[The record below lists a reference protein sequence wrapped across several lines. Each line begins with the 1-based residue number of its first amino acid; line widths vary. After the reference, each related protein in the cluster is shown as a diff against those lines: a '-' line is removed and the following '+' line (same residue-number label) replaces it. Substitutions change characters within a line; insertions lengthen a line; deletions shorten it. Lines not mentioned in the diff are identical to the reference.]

1 MAPPCLSSSQWRGR
15 PPQRYKTPLA
25 SLEALTGA
33 AFVIS
38 FDDVYGYWPRNL
50 KQRWQLLPHTATACV
65 RQCATRWKLLQFR
78 SSRSC
83 WWLSRRRGE
92 CHSLSDREPAAQV
105 VEELKKATEEAE
117 MKIRKKDSN
126 LDGRESQVANLQ
138 LCTTVIFLYFP
149 AQVSGSGGKVIK
161 EEEDRGQHLKAM
173 WMSVKIGTSPP
184 SCFPTLSTYLFPPT
198 CLTGY
203 HTIWRGKKKLLAASP
218 PAKLAWVEEAPKTDD
233 AIPISATTV
242 SWIKWGQDYSVILC
256 F

>member
-1 MAPPCLSSSQWRGR
+1 MAVEE
-15 PPQRYKTPLA
+15 K
-25 SLEALTGA
+25 
-33 AFVIS
+33 
-38 FDDVYGYWPRNL
+38 
-50 KQRWQLLPHTATACV
+50 
-65 RQCATRWKLLQFR
+65 
-78 SSRSC
+78 
-83 WWLSRRRGE
+83 
-92 CHSLSDREPAAQV
+92 SDRGPAAQV

-203 HTIWRGKKKLLAASP
+203 HTI
-218 PAKLAWVEEAPKTDD
+218 
-233 AIPISATTV
+233 
-242 SWIKWGQDYSVILC
+242 
-256 F
+256 

>member
-83 WWLSRRRGE
+83 WWLSRRRVIENLLHRLWKSWRRQRRRPRWRSGRRTAISTVE
-92 CHSLSDREPAAQV
+92 SLRWQTFNYV
-105 VEELKKATEEAE
+105 
-117 MKIRKKDSN
+117 
-126 LDGRESQVANLQ
+126 Q
-138 LCTTVIFLYFP
+138 LSFFYIFLHRCQDQEERWSRRRRIGGSTWKQCGWVLRLAPRLLP
-149 AQVSGSGGKVIK
+149 AS
-161 EEEDRGQHLKAM
+161 LLCLP
-173 WMSVKIGTSPP
+173 TS
-184 SCFPTLSTYLFPPT
+184 SL
-198 CLTGY
+198 
-203 HTIWRGKKKLLAASP
+203 P
-218 PAKLAWVEEAPKTDD
+218 PALQDIIPYDEERR
-233 AIPISATTV
+233 S
-242 SWIKWGQDYSVILC
+242 C
-256 F
+256 